1 MAMLEV
7 ACPGCGAK
15 LKAPDTSAG
24 KKAKC
29 KKCGSAFRLPG
40 SATGSAGEAQ
50 MLSAVDVPAEPNP
63 FALDALLASPP
74 PPPAPKKP
82 EPAAKHLAPQAEPA
96 GSDDLFNFGSATAPQ
111 PP

>member
-24 KKAKC
+24 RKAQC
-29 KKCGSAFRLPG
+29 KKCGTSFRLPG
-40 SATGSAGEAQ
+40 SAAASAGEAQ
-50 MLSAVDVPAEPNP
+50 MLSAVDVPAAEPSP

-74 PPPAPKKP
+74 PAPPKTP
-82 EPAAKHLAPQAEPA
+82 EPAAKSLAPQAEPA
-96 GSDDLFNFGSATAPQ
+96 GSDDPFNFGSVTEPQ
-111 PP
+111 